1 MNHGFFRRRFVNPVL
16 ALLRQGVSPE
26 KIALSIG
33 LGVALG
39 VFPALGWTTLLCA
52 AAAVLLRLNL
62 PAIQLVNYLMY
73 PAQIALLLPFFRLG
87 EKLFGAP
94 HLPLSLPT
102 VQALV
107 KHNPWGA
114 IGLLWTTTW
123 HAIVVW
129 MAIAPLA
136 VMLIYY
142 ALLPTLCRAAP
153 SHPAGAP

>member
-1 MNHGFFRRRFVNPVL
+1 MNRGFFRRRFVNPVL
-16 ALLRQGVSPE
+16 GLLRQGVTPE

-39 VFPALGWTTLLCA
+39 VFPALGSTTLLCA

-94 HLPLSLPT
+94 HLSLSLPAI
-102 VQALV
+102 QALL

-142 ALLPTLCRAAP
+142 ALLPTLYRTAP